1 MTLDTIL
8 DEYNTDRKKLEA
20 LKPYIERKD
29 YLYFKQELLDTLN
42 SIGRVKESIIIKA
55 MKQIINVL
63 EQEINQQHLDKY
75 NKQMDL
81 RKREQTVEWFKKEY

>member
-8 DEYNTDRKKLEA
+8 DEYNADSKKLEA

-42 SIGRVKESIIIKA
+42 SIERVKESIIIKA

-63 EQEINQQHLDKY
+63 EWEINQQHLDKY
-75 NKQMDL
+75 NK
-81 RKREQTVEWFKKEY
+81 

>member
-63 EQEINQQHLDKY
+63 E
-75 NKQMDL
+75 
-81 RKREQTVEWFKKEY
+81 

>member
-8 DEYNTDRKKLEA
+8 DEYNADSKKLEA

-55 MKQIINVL
+55 MKQIIHVL
-63 EQEINQQHLDKY
+63 EREEKYKHLDDY
-75 NKQMDL
+75 NK
-81 RKREQTVEWFKKEY
+81 

>member
-63 EQEINQQHLDKY
+63 EWEINQQHLDKY
-75 NKQMDL
+75 NK
-81 RKREQTVEWFKKEY
+81 

>member
-8 DEYNTDRKKLEA
+8 DEYNADNKKLEA

-63 EQEINQQHLDKY
+63 EWEINQQHLDHY
-75 NKQMDL
+75 
-81 RKREQTVEWFKKEY
+81 